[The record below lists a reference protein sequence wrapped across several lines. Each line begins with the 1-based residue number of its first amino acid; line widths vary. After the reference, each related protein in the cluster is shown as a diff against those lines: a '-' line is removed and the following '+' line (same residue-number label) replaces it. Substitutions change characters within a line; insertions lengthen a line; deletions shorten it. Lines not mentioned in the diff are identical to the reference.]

1 MNTIMEADQNHTPHP
16 QTSNELDHRASKTR
30 DATPYSFPNWA
41 EDLEAASLPDREKES
56 FKIAIKWY
64 LGFCSRARARASF
77 ASARAFIDTVTR
89 ERKPKPFQVESW
101 RNALR
106 WFFRNAE
113 RQEGDAPPM
122 PEIDPDNPSATG
134 WHKEMIRVLR
144 VRKYALETERSY
156 LYGAQAFLAFHRC
169 DDPATLSD
177 DHIRQYLDH
186 LACEKRSSA
195 STQRQTLNAIVFL
208 LREVYEIPLGD
219 FSDYL
224 RATPR
229 SKLPVVLTRS
239 EIDELVAELPE
250 NVRLMALLQYAAG
263 LRVSELCRLR
273 IKDLDFE
280 RMTVGVRGAKGGKDR
295 QTVFARS
302 IVPQL
307 QDQFAYARTLYDEDR
322 RNNVLGV
329 NLPDSVRHKYPKAAK
344 EWGWFWIWPNKGLSE
359 DPRNPHSGKAR
370 HHMLTRT
377 YQRIFKR
384 AVRRT
389 SITKQATPHC
399 LRHTFATELLEAG
412 VDIRRVQDL
421 LGHASVTTTQKYL
434 HVMRPSH
441 QSVKS
446 PLDQEPK

>member
-1 MNTIMEADQNHTPHP
+1 MEPNENSTPPP
-16 QTSNELDHRASKTR
+16 QDSNEPEHRASKTR
-30 DATPYSFPNWA
+30 DATPFSFPEWSEA
-41 EDLEAASLPDREKES
+41 LEASTLPKREKES

-64 LGFCSRARARASF
+64 LGFLSRSRSRASY

-89 ERKPKPFQVESW
+89 ERNPKPFQVESW

-113 RQEGDAPPM
+113 RQEGEAPPVLEVDPTDPDAP
-122 PEIDPDNPSATG
+122 A
-134 WHKEMIRVLR
+134 WQKEMIRVLR
-144 VRKYALETERSY
+144 IRKYALETERSY
-156 LYGAQAFLAFHRC
+156 FYGAQKFLDFHRC
-169 DDPATLSD
+169 DNPSSLGD

-186 LACEKRSSA
+186 LACERKSSA
-195 STQRQTLNAIVFL
+195 STQRQILNAIVFL
-208 LREVYEIPLGD
+208 QREVCGKQLGD

-239 EIDELVAELPE
+239 EIDELVAQLAGKE
-250 NVRLMALLQYAAG
+250 RLMALLQYAAG

-280 RMTVGVRGAKGGKDR
+280 RMTIGIRGAKGGKDR
-295 QTVFARS
+295 QTVFAQS

-307 QDQFAYARTLYDEDR
+307 QEQIEYARTLYEEDR
-322 RNNVLGV
+322 QNHARGV
-329 NLPDSVRHKYPKAAK
+329 NLPDSVKRKYPNAAK
-344 EWGWFWIWPNKGLSE
+344 EWGWFWIWPNKGLSM
-359 DPRNPHSGKAR
+359 DPRDPCSPKSR
-370 HHMLTRT
+370 HHVLTRS
-377 YQRIFKR
+377 YQKVFKR
-384 AVRRT
+384 AVRGT
-389 SITKQATPHC
+389 TITKQATPHC

-421 LGHASVTTTQKYL
+421 LGHASIMTTQKYL

-441 QSVKS
+441 QAVES
-446 PLDQEPK
+446 PLDRRFK